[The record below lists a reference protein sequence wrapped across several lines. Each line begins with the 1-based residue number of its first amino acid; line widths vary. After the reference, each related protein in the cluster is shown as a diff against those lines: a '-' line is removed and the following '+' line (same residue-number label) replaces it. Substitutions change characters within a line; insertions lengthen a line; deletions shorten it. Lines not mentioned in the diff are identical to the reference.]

1 MTSAAIAASKSIS
14 SEIRGVS
21 IVSFAAEEAMPESA
35 CTHLGFPPGSRVQV
49 KPEAGARLAGK
60 TGRVI
65 GGGFYPRSLRLV
77 LDGSKVPITLHV
89 NYVAAIDDEID
100 RVKSD

>member
-1 MTSAAIAASKSIS
+1 MKFAVSSTASFTAVK
-14 SEIRGVS
+14 
-21 IVSFAAEEAMPESA
+21 AMPESA
-35 CTHLGFPPGSRVQV
+35 STNLGFPPGSRVQV

-65 GGGFYPRSLRLV
+65 GGGFYPKSLRLV

-89 NYVAAIDDEID
+89 NYVAAIDDD
-100 RVKSD
+100 VDPMKSD